1 MPSCRFSNCCCR
13 RCSGTW
19 PTNFDWCERSKMLR
33 PTLNEIISGMQRTII
48 EALMPELTSPYAQ
61 GQAMSAIG
69 MLAHAAAILESAP
82 AYDAAEIKDLR
93 TTFAA
98 IKRLGDK
105 HLSKKSGLRGA
116 LARATR
122 ASTKAPP
129 DRRAM
134 EAAMAE
140 FTTAVALGQAD
151 DRVARHVRGYLGR
164 HLERSR
170 VLLGGASPSA

>member
-1 MPSCRFSNCCCR
+1 
-13 RCSGTW
+13 
-19 PTNFDWCERSKMLR
+19 MLR
-33 PTLNEIISGMQRTII
+33 PTLNELISGMQRTII

-61 GQAMSAIG
+61 NQAISAIG
-69 MLAHAAAILESAP
+69 MLTHAAAVLDAAP

-93 TTFAA
+93 ATFGA

-122 ASTKAPP
+122 ASVRTPP
-129 DRRAM
+129 ERRAL

-140 FTTAVALGQAD
+140 FATAVALGRAD
-151 DRVARHVRGYLGR
+151 ERVARHIRGYIGR

-170 VLLGGASPSA
+170 ILLGGTLPSA